1 MLLLTTV
8 AGLATD
14 PAIAGRLHDIAH
26 SGGLERI
33 TLPPGDLARRR
44 FRAVTDR
51 GTECGITLPR
61 DVSLENGSVL
71 LLEADRAIILGTS
84 DEAWLTL
91 RPRDAEAAL
100 ALGYHAGNLHWRVR
114 FAGPLLRVALEG
126 PRQAYLDR
134 LALFLAGGDVAV
146 LDAGHDRPCR

>member
-14 PAIAGRLHDIAH
+14 PMIAGQLHDIAH
-26 SGGLERI
+26 GGGLERI

-51 GTECGITLPR
+51 GTECGVALPR
-61 DVSLENGSVL
+61 DAALQNGSVL
-71 LLEADRAIILGTS
+71 LLEANRAIVLGTS
-84 DEAWLTL
+84 EEAWLTL
-91 RPRDAEAAL
+91 RPKDAEAAL

-114 FAGPLLRVALEG
+114 FAGPLLRVALDG

-134 LALFLAGGDVAV
+134 LALVIADGNVTV
-146 LDAGHDRPCR
+146 LDDGHDHAQL